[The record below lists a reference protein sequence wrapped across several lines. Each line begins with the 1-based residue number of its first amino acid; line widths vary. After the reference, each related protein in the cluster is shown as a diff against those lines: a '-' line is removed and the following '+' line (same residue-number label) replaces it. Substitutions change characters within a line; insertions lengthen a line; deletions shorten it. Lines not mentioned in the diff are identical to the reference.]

1 MRLIDDTLF
10 QSRMNLWDP
19 ESSNQNALLV
29 EQQNNSAKKYSYIR
43 VILFWCLIFI
53 TLFLLSTLMTVIYG
67 HIRYGELD
75 NELHNYTETRLAEF
89 KNKTKV
95 IFEIDFSY
103 SQLSTGMVIFE
114 FESSVLTKGL
124 LL

>member
-19 ESSNQNALLV
+19 ESSDQNALLV
-29 EQQNNSAKKYSYIR
+29 EQQNSAKKYSYIR

-67 HIRYGELD
+67 RIRYGELD

-95 IFEIDFSY
+95 IFEIKFS
-103 SQLSTGMVIFE
+103 
-114 FESSVLTKGL
+114 
-124 LL
+124 

>member
-19 ESSNQNALLV
+19 ESSDQNALLV
-29 EQQNNSAKKYSYIR
+29 EQQNSAKKYSYIR

-67 HIRYGELD
+67 RIRYGELGTIHK
-75 NELHNYTETRLAEF
+75 LRRKILP
-89 KNKTKV
+89 
-95 IFEIDFSY
+95 IFDPPLPFVGKF
-103 SQLSTGMVIFE
+103 T
-114 FESSVLTKGL
+114 T
-124 LL
+124 